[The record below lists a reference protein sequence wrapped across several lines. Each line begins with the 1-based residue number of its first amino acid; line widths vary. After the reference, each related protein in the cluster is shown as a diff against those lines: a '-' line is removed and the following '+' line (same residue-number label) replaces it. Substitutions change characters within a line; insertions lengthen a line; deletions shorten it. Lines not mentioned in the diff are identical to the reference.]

1 MEDPGFREFLR
12 TSNEMYK
19 ESDGLYHSLARHYG
33 LSDCAFWILY
43 SLREE
48 GRPLTQT
55 DLCNALHTSKQTVHS
70 ALKNLETAGYIRL
83 CSTPDDRRNKQIH
96 LTDGGDL
103 FLRSSIDLVF
113 EIERRAFL
121 RLRPQESQQLLA
133 LQQKHLQALRLEAG
147 IILNLK
153 PQE

>member
-1 MEDPGFREFLR
+1 
-12 TSNEMYK
+12 MYK
-19 ESDGLYHSLARHYG
+19 QNNGLYHSLARHYG

-48 GRPLTQT
+48 GKPLTQT

-83 CSTPDDRRNKQIH
+83 KSTPDDRRNKQIY
-96 LTDGGDL
+96 LTDEGEL
-103 FLRSSIDLVF
+103 FLQRSIDEVF

-121 RLRPQESQQLLA
+121 RLQPQESAGLLA
-133 LQQKHLQALRLEAG
+133 LEQKHLQALRLEAG
-147 IILNLK
+147 KILTQKL
-153 PQE
+153 EE